1 MVAFSTA
8 SSAAT
13 LPVTL
18 HCVTEKLDVS
28 EEVAD
33 FTLPVGATVNMDGSA
48 LHEAVAIMF
57 LIQLYG
63 GVDDVPVVLTWA
75 NTFIIAVTAVIASA
89 GVAAI
94 PSAGLVALA
103 IIAHAVGLPLHYI
116 FLVLAVDRILDMCRT
131 ATNVMGDMAGAVVVN
146 YWEKKRQA
154 ALEA

>member
-18 HCVTEKLDVS
+18 NCVTEKLDVS

-33 FTLPVGATVNMDGSA
+33 FSLPVGATVNMDGSA

-63 GVDDVPVVLTWA
+63 GMDDVSVTLTMA
-75 NTFIIAVTAVIASA
+75 NTVIIAVTAVIASA

-103 IIAHAVGLPLHYI
+103 IIANTVGLPLHYI

-131 ATNVMGDMAGAVVVN
+131 ATNVMGDAAGAVVVN

-154 ALEA
+154 RQA